1 MVIDI
6 SNSAGIPVAMAA
18 VRDIL
23 NTLSAIDYFDVISSS
38 NGSFSNSAGGL
49 LLE

>member
-23 NTLSAIDYFDVISSS
+23 NTLSAIDYFNIISPSID
-38 NGSFSNSAGGL
+38 SFSNDAGRL